1 MRRRVSIFVCHFQ
14 LVRLDYPQV
23 SVGHPSC
30 VVVQAGGCDFW
41 EWHDDAPTQFLKQLL
56 IDLRDK
62 VRDLTREN
70 TNLRGSISDNITGSC

>member
-1 MRRRVSIFVCHFQ
+1 M
-14 LVRLDYPQV
+14 
-23 SVGHPSC
+23 
-30 VVVQAGGCDFW
+30 VVLAGGCDFW

-70 TNLRGSISDNITGSC
+70 TNLRGSISESFSRSSFLHCFDKHICNFTALDTL